1 MTFKSVLDIALAV
14 SSVADLDP
22 DLRKRWWQTIS
33 IKYLL
38 ANSEET
44 Q

>member
-1 MTFKSVLDIALAV
+1 MTFKSVLDIVLAA
-14 SSVADLDP
+14 SSVANLDP
-22 DLRKRWWQTIS
+22 DLKKRWWQTIS